1 MQLIF
6 RFLII
11 EESMAS
17 RIVIRDQFS
26 RLNQH
31 VDLVST
37 MDEALERITFMPY
50 DMILIDSH
58 FYHLL
63 RTMNFTSSIP
73 EHHKMTPCPFIGILA
88 NNNVNLS
95 YHEVAEDYLYF
106 SKPFSP
112 EKTVQIIDYLKAS
125 LNSSRK

>member
-37 MDEALERITFMPY
+37 MDEAQERI
-50 DMILIDSH
+50 
-58 FYHLL
+58 
-63 RTMNFTSSIP
+63 
-73 EHHKMTPCPFIGILA
+73 A
-88 NNNVNLS
+88 
-95 YHEVAEDYLYF
+95 
-106 SKPFSP
+106 SKNELPLCL
-112 EKTVQIIDYLKAS
+112 TI
-125 LNSSRK
+125 